1 MGDFYRIEDGG
12 LKEYT
17 GREEVIRIPDGI
29 HTIGEGALKGCVSLK
44 RAVLPPGLR
53 RIMGGAFKG
62 CRKLEEVEI
71 PEGVSYIGSYAFH
84 RCHNLIRAV
93 VPASVEE
100 LGECAFLY
108 CDSLREVRIP
118 GVKKLGTQAFANDM
132 HLEKLQISRH
142 LEEGC
147 ICDVFTG
154 CGKVTEISF
163 ADGECWKMTNVVE
176 AAAGEGEMPPL
187 VRRIVRDILRMM
199 ELDGRCM
206 VRYLVNIKHVEVPE
220 GIESLARGCFFDMRG
235 ILTVSLPKSLKDIG
249 ERAFRNCISLEKVN
263 FATDQVRIHEDA
275 FKNCTSLK
283 TIRTCQGTEYTFQG
297 LTGATVE
304 GGGAEEPAAGFSAIS
319 TALQG
324 DRRQREGENDTAF
337 LQVPE
342 FVRTIQKQVL
352 GNFRI
357 SGSMLLKYLGAES
370 RVVIPE
376 GIRMIAPEAFA
387 GNEAIDKVIFPESLE
402 EIGREA
408 FRDCLLLQ
416 TAVFPKGLRRIGA
429 GAFENCVKLLRVQ
442 LPWGIFRVEAR
453 VFRRCAALQEAEFP
467 EGLTEVGESSF
478 YGCTSLRKVHFP
490 ESFRSVG
497 KLAFYLCGSLKEIRL
512 CGLEHVGSL
521 AFARSGLRKAW
532 IRAEGRGWGTDV
544 LGSCEKLKTLV
555 LEEGTR
561 HVPEK
566 LAYGCSSL
574 ERVELPGTLESA
586 GRNPWEGT
594 PFLER
599 WIRGLEIPDGGPAS
613 GLEGGIL
620 WDGRGLAG
628 RVALPKQVRIVAG
641 GAFYGNGNLTEV
653 ILPESVRWVGPAAFK
668 GCKGLLRVQLPSGI
682 RRLEG
687 EVFAGCGALEE
698 VVLAP
703 GPETCAESRSLGP
716 EASVEPQLPEQF
728 REDLPAWLSI
738 EERAFYQCRRLSRIR
753 LDQAQWV
760 GKEALAGCVRL
771 EQTPVKAE
779 LLAGERAFED
789 TCLQKQGAEGLALVG
804 ALVVSGAACRGKISL
819 PEGIRGIAP
828 YAFAGN
834 RQITEV
840 ALPRSLKW
848 IGEGAFFGCGA
859 LEEMEFPPKLRRVGE
874 RAFEKCAALREV
886 SLSAPQVGAR
896 AFYGCISLVRAELS
910 RTTILG
916 EGLFAGCRELKE
928 CVCGRARAVQPY
940 CFSGCRSLRHFSFG
954 GLCTVRPYAF
964 LGCESLE
971 EAEFQDGICLGEHAL
986 EDCSGLRKITL
997 TGPRGDFRLGAW
1009 ALGGCT
1015 GLSQVIWQGK
1025 VWEFCRYSDI
1035 FSEQIPEKVRLLF
1048 HSAMSCFEVER
1059 EEILRGYRGAAWAVK
1074 IPEGIRRIQPEVFR
1088 DAVMLGE
1095 VEIPESVSHIGARAF
1110 HGTAW
1115 MEARRR
1121 ESSLVTVRDMLLDGS
1136 GCEGTVEIPAGIHL
1150 VCGWAF
1156 ANGLKI
1162 ERICFSSER
1171 VQVEEYAFRN
1181 CISLREI
1188 VLPEGSVVRFH
1199 GIEDREKELHP
1210 LAKQAVTDSLN
1221 CFKTDEDGVLK
1232 ECTGNI
1238 SCLKLA
1244 WGITAVGEGAFQDG
1258 NLLTE
1263 VTFPETVSSIGRR
1276 AFAGCKWLREVR
1288 GALGV
1293 EWVGEGAFFGCGTL
1307 ERVEF
1312 GECLGRMGAGA
1323 FENCTS
1329 LEEILL
1335 PEGMEEIPARAF
1347 FRCHSLKKISLPSTL
1362 KRIGREAFAFC
1373 ISLEKPLLPQGVS
1386 LEERAFYG
1394 ASRALEEG

>member
-1 MGDFYRIEDGG
+1 MTFEEIKALDEQYVMHSYARFPVALDRGRGATLWDTE
-12 LKEYT
+12 
-17 GREEVIRIPDGI
+17 GREYIDFTAGI
-29 HTIGEGALKGCVSLK
+29 GVTSLGHGDEGWQQ
-44 RAVLPPGLR
+44 AVTGQ
-53 RIMGGAFKG
+53 A
-62 CRKLEEVEI
+62 
-71 PEGVSYIGSYAFH
+71 A
-84 RCHNLIRAV
+84 
-93 VPASVEE
+93 
-100 LGECAFLY
+100 
-108 CDSLREVRIP
+108 
-118 GVKKLGTQAFANDM
+118 KLGHISNLFYTEPYAKAAQKLCSRTGMAKVMFGNSGAEANEAMIKLARKWSFDRYGKGRGTVITLRNSFHGRTITTLAATGQDKFHDYFFPFTEGFRYASANDM
-132 HLEKLQISRH
+132 DS
-142 LEEGC
+142 
-147 ICDVFTG
+147 
-154 CGKVTEISF
+154 
-163 ADGECWKMTNVVE
+163 
-176 AAAGEGEMPPL
+176 
-187 VRRIVRDILRMM
+187 
-199 ELDGRCM
+199 
-206 VRYLVNIKHVEVPE
+206 
-220 GIESLARGCFFDMRG
+220 
-235 ILTVSLPKSLKDIG
+235 
-249 ERAFRNCISLEKVN
+249 
-263 FATDQVRIHEDA
+263 
-275 FKNCTSLK
+275 
-283 TIRTCQGTEYTFQG
+283 
-297 LTGATVE
+297 
-304 GGGAEEPAAGFSAIS
+304 
-319 TALQG
+319 
-324 DRRQREGENDTAF
+324 
-337 LQVPE
+337 
-342 FVRTIQKQVL
+342 
-352 GNFRI
+352 
-357 SGSMLLKYLGAES
+357 
-370 RVVIPE
+370 
-376 GIRMIAPEAFA
+376 
-387 GNEAIDKVIFPESLE
+387 
-402 EIGREA
+402 
-408 FRDCLLLQ
+408 
-416 TAVFPKGLRRIGA
+416 
-429 GAFENCVKLLRVQ
+429 
-442 LPWGIFRVEAR
+442 
-453 VFRRCAALQEAEFP
+453 
-467 EGLTEVGESSF
+467 
-478 YGCTSLRKVHFP
+478 
-490 ESFRSVG
+490 
-497 KLAFYLCGSLKEIRL
+497 
-512 CGLEHVGSL
+512 
-521 AFARSGLRKAW
+521 
-532 IRAEGRGWGTDV
+532 
-544 LGSCEKLKTLV
+544 
-555 LEEGTR
+555 
-561 HVPEK
+561 
-566 LAYGCSSL
+566 
-574 ERVELPGTLESA
+574 
-586 GRNPWEGT
+586 
-594 PFLER
+594 
-599 WIRGLEIPDGGPAS
+599 
-613 GLEGGIL
+613 
-620 WDGRGLAG
+620 
-628 RVALPKQVRIVAG
+628 
-641 GAFYGNGNLTEV
+641 
-653 ILPESVRWVGPAAFK
+653 
-668 GCKGLLRVQLPSGI
+668 
-682 RRLEG
+682 
-687 EVFAGCGALEE
+687 LEE